1 MQPTPSYTAIVLA
14 GGAGKR
20 LGGADKA
27 AIEVAGATLLER
39 TLDATRGAV
48 VTVVVGPARE
58 VRAGVVVVQEQ
69 PPGGGPVAA
78 VAAGLRATASA
89 SATDVVVVL
98 ACDMPFVDAAAL
110 DGLVRELV
118 DRDDADAAL
127 YVDGDGRSQYL
138 AAAYRRERLSD
149 AIEAIGDAEG
159 ASMRAVVASLTVAEI
174 AAHPDLTL
182 DCDTWQDVERTRRIL
197 EDR

>member
-1 MQPTPSYTAIVLA
+1 MEPTPPYAAIVLA

-39 TLDATRGAV
+39 TLDATGGAV

-78 VAAGLRATASA
+78 VAAGLRATAAA
-89 SATDVVVVL
+89 SATDVVIVL
-98 ACDMPFVDAAAL
+98 ACDMPFVDTAAL

-138 AAAYRRERLSD
+138 AAAYRRERLSE
-149 AIEAIGDAEG
+149 AVEAIGEAGG
-159 ASMRAVVASLTVAEI
+159 ASMRAVVARLTVAEI